1 MEFISQNFFLI
12 GAIVAVLIMII
23 GEPVRRRM
31 LGIESATI
39 TDAIAL
45 SNHEDAVFIDVREP
59 REIGDTGMIQG
70 AIHMPLSSFK
80 KNLGQVDKYRNKPV
94 VVYCRS
100 GNRSVSAA
108 GTLKKS
114 GFEKVYNLTGGMAA
128 WQKENLPI
136 QK

>member
-12 GAIVAVLIMII
+12 GAIVAILILII
-23 GEPVRRRM
+23 GEPMRRRM
-31 LGIESATI
+31 LGIESAT
-39 TDAIAL
+39 TADAVAL
-45 SNHEDAVFIDVREP
+45 SNHEDAVFIDVREQ
-59 REIGDTGMIQG
+59 RELGDTGMIQG
-70 AIHMPLSSFK
+70 AVHMPLSSFK
-80 KNLGQVDKYRNKPV
+80 KNVGQVEKYRNKPV

-114 GFEKVYNLTGGMAA
+114 GFEKVYNLTGGITA